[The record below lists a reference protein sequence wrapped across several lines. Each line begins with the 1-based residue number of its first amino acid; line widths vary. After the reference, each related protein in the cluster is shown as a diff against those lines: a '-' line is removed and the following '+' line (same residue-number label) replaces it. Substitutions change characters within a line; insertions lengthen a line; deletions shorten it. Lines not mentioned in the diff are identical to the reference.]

1 MPERLPQ
8 ARLAM
13 TVESLGLK
21 TTQKRAYKTPFQ
33 LKHTKQ
39 EIKAYKY
46 NGALNI
52 AQLNKFR
59 ESSPFRLPKRSERLV
74 NRKAY
79 RYTRSNTL

>member
-46 NGALNI
+46 TGALNI
-52 AQLNKFR
+52 AQLN
-59 ESSPFRLPKRSERLV
+59 
-74 NRKAY
+74 
-79 RYTRSNTL
+79 